1 MAQVRTIAKSFN
13 AGEVTPEL
21 FGQLDKPHGQTGLA
35 ICRNFI
41 PLPHG
46 PAANR
51 PGFGFVRAAVH
62 ADRRA
67 RLLPFVF
74 SRDQSFAMEFGHLYV
89 RFHTQ
94 GATLISGGSPYQ
106 VATPYDEADLFDLRI
121 VQSNDVVTITH
132 PNYAPRELRRLGV
145 ASWSLDVISFGPS
158 LSAPTG
164 VSVTATDGTGA
175 TTYTYKVTA
184 VAGTTLDE
192 SAASASATCTNDLLT
207 TGHSNTIGWSA
218 VTGAKRYR
226 IYKESNGLFG
236 FIGQA
241 EGTSFVD
248 DNIAADLGYTP
259 PEGYAPFSGA
269 GDYPTACSYFE
280 QRRVFAGT
288 LNAPSSV
295 WATRSGTES
304 NLNYSIPAR
313 DDDALS
319 LRMAAREV
327 NAVQHLAPLA
337 DLLALTSAAEWRI
350 GSADGGAL
358 TPSSRKVRPQS
369 YVGAGPATPIVV
381 GNSILFAAAR
391 GGHLRELGFNSDA
404 GGYITG
410 DLSMRAPH
418 LFDAFDV
425 IDLAFVRAPV
435 PIVWAVSSTGNLLGL
450 TYVPEQQVGAWH
462 WHDTDGAFE
471 SICAVPEGD
480 EDVLYAVVRREVN
493 GATVRYVERMA
504 SRAWVNLE
512 DAFFVDA
519 GTTYA
524 GPQAT
529 SITGLTWLEGKTVA
543 ILADGAE
550 HPPRVVT
557 GGAVSLDWA
566 ASKVH
571 LGLPITADLQ
581 TLPAAVDAQAM
592 GQGRAKNVNRAWLRV
607 QRSSGIMAGPEF
619 SRLVEHKQRQ
629 AEPYGTP
636 PRLVSDEI
644 SVAVLPD
651 WTSGGQICVRQS
663 KPLPLT
669 VVSMS
674 LEIEVGG

>member
-1 MAQVRTIAKSFN
+1 MAQVRTLSKSFN

-21 FGQLDKPHGQTGLA
+21 FGQVDKPHQQTGLA
-35 ICRNFI
+35 VCRNFI

-46 PAANR
+46 PVANR
-51 PGFGFVRAAVH
+51 PGFGFVRASVH
-62 ADRRA
+62 ADKRV

-74 SRDQSFAMEFGHLYV
+74 SRDQSFALEVGHEYV

-94 GATLISGGSPYQ
+94 GATLLDTGAPYQ
-106 VATPYDEADLFDLRI
+106 VATPYQEADLFDLRF

-132 PNYAPRELRRLGV
+132 PNYAPRELRRLGSV
-145 ASWSLDVISFGPS
+145 SWALATINFGPT

-164 VSVTATDGTGA
+164 VAVSATAGTGT
-175 TTYTYKVTA
+175 TTYTYRATA
-184 VAGTTLDE
+184 VADSTLDE
-192 SAASASATCTNDLLT
+192 SVASASVNCTNDLLT
-207 TGHSNTIGWSA
+207 TGHSNTITWTA

-226 IYKESNGLFG
+226 VYKESNGLFG

-241 EGTSFVD
+241 DGTSFVD

-259 PEGYAPFSGA
+259 PESYTPFGGL
-269 GDYPTACSYFE
+269 GDYPTAVSYFE

-295 WATRSGTES
+295 WATRSGTER

-381 GNSILFAAAR
+381 GNSIIFAAAR

-410 DLSMRAPH
+410 DLSLRAPH
-418 LFDAFDV
+418 LFDNFDIV
-425 IDLAFVRAPV
+425 DMAFVRAPV
-435 PIVWAVSSTGNLLGL
+435 PIIWAVSSSGQLLGL

-471 SICAVPEGD
+471 SVCAVPEGE
-480 EDVLYAVVRREVN
+480 EDVLYVVVRRTVN
-493 GATVRYVERMA
+493 GATVRYIERMA

-512 DAFFVDA
+512 DAFYVDA
-519 GTTYA
+519 GSTYS
-524 GPQAT
+524 GPAT
-529 SITGLTWLEGKTVA
+529 SSLSGLTWLEGKTVA

-557 GGAVSLDWA
+557 GGAVALDWP

-571 LGLPITADLQ
+571 VGLPITADLQ
-581 TLPAAVDAQAM
+581 TLPVAVEAQAY
-592 GQGRAKNVNRAWLRV
+592 GQGRAKNVNRVWLRV
-607 QRSSGIMAGPEF
+607 QRSSALLAGPSFDRLAEF
-619 SRLVEHKQRQ
+619 KQRQ
-629 AEPYGTP
+629 AEPYGSP

-644 SVAVLPD
+644 SLAIPPD
-651 WTSGGQICVRQS
+651 WQSGGQVCVRQA
-663 KPLPLT
+663 KPLPMT

-674 LEIEVGG
+674 LEVEVGG